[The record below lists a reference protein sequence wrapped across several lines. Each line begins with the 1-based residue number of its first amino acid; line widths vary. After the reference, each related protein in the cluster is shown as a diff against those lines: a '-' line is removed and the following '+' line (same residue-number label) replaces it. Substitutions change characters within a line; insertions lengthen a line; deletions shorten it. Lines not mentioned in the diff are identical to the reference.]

1 VFQCSNVLFDLE
13 ENLKQEIRIKLQM
26 KGVNMDN
33 VDLNTDDLSAYELE
47 SRFVLLWKWKR
58 DFYLPQ

>member
-1 VFQCSNVLFDLE
+1 
-13 ENLKQEIRIKLQM
+13 LKQEIRIKLQM

-47 SRFVLLWKWKR
+47 SRFVLTV
-58 DFYLPQ
+58 QV